1 MNYSIIKKSR
11 LEGALRLDA
20 EYYQPEYL
28 ELVDK
33 IKKIRYEKLGNLCL
47 KITDGSHI
55 TPEYQESGIP
65 FLMVRDVSE
74 QQINFDND
82 VSFITKKMDKKL
94 KCCKPI
100 SGDILFTKV
109 GSVGVSAVVPPDAP
123 SFNIFVSVAALK
135 ECKGVDKYFL
145 STFLNSKFGR
155 FQAVRSAKG
164 ISQPDLHLEDIREF
178 LVPLFSQNQQQGV
191 SKLVVEATN
200 LFENSKLLYQ
210 QAKNLL
216 LDELGLKDFKEDDE
230 DLFSVVNLSDVKTA
244 NRIDA
249 EYFQPKCGRL
259 ILKIKKQ
266 NVKLLSSVIENV
278 PAKFDAAAQ
287 PDKNFKYVE
296 LADINASVGTIDGF
310 SEVLGKEAPNRAK
323 RVLKLGDVIVSSVE
337 GSLGKVAL
345 VDKEQEGYLAS
356 TGFFQF
362 RSKEILP
369 EVLLVLAR
377 SLVFQMQLEK
387 MCAGTILTAVP
398 KEAVNN
404 VVVPVL
410 PKPIQQ
416 KIADLVRVSHSARKK
431 AKELLEEAKRKV
443 EEMIEK

>member
-1 MNYSIIKKSR
+1 VNYSIIKKSR